1 MPKGRATSER
11 ASAEEA
17 LAGEALAGEAL
28 AGEALVERAP
38 SAGAGAGAG
47 AGTGAG
53 VGAASVQLA
62 DVDVRFRSKKR
73 DVTALSDISLDVAP
87 GEFVAIVGPSGCGK
101 STLLKLVAGLLT
113 ASSGEVLLGGERVK
127 GPRHDIGY
135 VFQRAALLEWR
146 SALRN
151 ILLQAEMRR
160 MPSAR
165 ARARAD
171 ELIRMTGLTGF
182 EDAYPHELSGGMQQR
197 VALCRALLHEP
208 PVLLM
213 DEPFGALD
221 ALTREQLNT
230 ELNRI
235 WRTTGTTVL
244 LVTHSISEAVY
255 LADRVVVMSPRPGTI
270 TEIIE
275 VGLPAE
281 RDYGETLGRPEFRA
295 AAARI
300 RELLGA
306 VSAQD

>member
-1 MPKGRATSER
+1 MPKGRATSGR
-11 ASAEEA
+11 ALAEEA
-17 LAGEALAGEAL
+17 SAGEAP
-28 AGEALVERAP
+28 VERAP
-38 SAGAGAGAG
+38 SAG

-53 VGAASVQLA
+53 VGAAAVQLA

-73 DVTALSDISLDVAP
+73 DITALSDISLDVAP

-281 RDYGETLGRPEFRA
+281 RDYAETLGRPEFRA
-295 AAARI
+295 ATARI

>member
-11 ASAEEA
+11 AAAEEA
-17 LAGEALAGEAL
+17 PAERTSA
-28 AGEALVERAP
+28 ERAP
-38 SAGAGAGAG
+38 AAGAGAGA
-47 AGTGAG
+47 
-53 VGAASVQLA
+53 GAASVQLA
-62 DVDVRFRSKKR
+62 DVQVRFRSKKR
-73 DVTALSDISLDVAP
+73 DVTALSDISLDVSP

-160 MPSAR
+160 MPAAR

>member
-1 MPKGRATSER
+1 MTMARDTTLREPAVTKDSAPAKGTPA
-11 ASAEEA
+11 
-17 LAGEALAGEAL
+17 
-28 AGEALVERAP
+28 
-38 SAGAGAGAG
+38 
-47 AGTGAG
+47 
-53 VGAASVQLA
+53 VGLE
-62 DVDVRFRSKKR
+62 DVAVRFRTKNR
-73 DVTALSDISLDVAP
+73 DVTALQQVSLDVAM
-87 GEFVAIVGPSGCGK
+87 GEFVAVVGPSGCGK
-101 STLLKLVAGLLT
+101 STLLKLVAGLLK
-113 ASSGEVLLGGERVK
+113 ASAGAVRLHGERVD

-146 SALRN
+146 TARRN

-160 MPSAR
+160 MPAGQAR
-165 ARARAD
+165 ERAD
-171 ELIRMTGLTGF
+171 ELIAMTGLTGF

-197 VALCRALLHEP
+197 VALCRALLHKP

-221 ALTREQLNT
+221 ALTREQMNR

-235 WRTTGTTVL
+235 WRETGTTVV

-270 TEIIE
+270 SEIIE

-281 RDYGETLGRPEFRA
+281 RDYTETLGRPEFRE

-300 RELLGA
+300 RGLLGA
-306 VSAQD
+306 ASAQD

>member
-1 MPKGRATSER
+1 MTMPKQQTTP
-11 ASAEEA
+11 
-17 LAGEALAGEAL
+17 
-28 AGEALVERAP
+28 RAP
-38 SAGAGAGAG
+38 AAAAGAGPA
-47 AGTGAG
+47 AG
-53 VGAASVQLA
+53 VRLA
-62 DVDVRFRSKKR
+62 DVAVRFRSKKR
-73 DVTALSDISLDVAP
+73 DVTALSDVSLDVAP

-113 ASSGEVLLGGERVK
+113 ASSGEVLLGGERVT

-151 ILLQAEMRR
+151 ILLQAEIRHME
-160 MPSAR
+160 PAQAR
-165 ARARAD
+165 GRAD

-221 ALTREQLNT
+221 ALTREQMNT

-255 LADRVVVMSPRPGTI
+255 LADRVVVMSPRPGTV

-281 RDYGETLGRPEFRA
+281 RDYSETLGRPEFRA
-295 AAARI
+295 AAAHI
-300 RELLGA
+300 RDLLGA
-306 VSAQD
+306 VSAHD

>member
-1 MPKGRATSER
+1 MTMPKQQTTPRVPA
-11 ASAEEA
+11 A
-17 LAGEALAGEAL
+17 
-28 AGEALVERAP
+28 
-38 SAGAGAGAG
+38 AGAGPA
-47 AGTGAG
+47 AG
-53 VGAASVQLA
+53 VRLG
-62 DVDVRFRSKKR
+62 DVAVRFRSKKR
-73 DVTALSDISLDVAP
+73 DVTALSDVSLDVAP

-113 ASSGEVLLGGERVK
+113 ASSGDVLLGGERVT

-151 ILLQAEMRR
+151 ILLQAEIRHME
-160 MPSAR
+160 PAAAR
-165 ARARAD
+165 GRAD
-171 ELIRMTGLTGF
+171 ELIRMTGLGGF

-221 ALTREQLNT
+221 ALTREQMNT

-255 LADRVVVMSPRPGTI
+255 LADRVVVMSPRPGTV

-281 RDYGETLGRPEFRA
+281 RDYSETLGRPEFRA
-295 AAARI
+295 AAAHI
-300 RELLGA
+300 RDLLGA
-306 VSAQD
+306 VSAHD

>member
-1 MPKGRATSER
+1 MPKGRATSGR
-11 ASAEEA
+11 A
-17 LAGEALAGEAL
+17 LAGEASAGEAP
-28 AGEALVERAP
+28 AERAP
-38 SAGAGAGAG
+38 SAG

-53 VGAASVQLA
+53 VGAAAVQLA

-281 RDYGETLGRPEFRA
+281 RDYAETLGRPEFRA

>member
-1 MPKGRATSER
+1 MTMQKQRTTSR
-11 ASAEEA
+11 TGST
-17 LAGEALAGEAL
+17 
-28 AGEALVERAP
+28 
-38 SAGAGAGAG
+38 
-47 AGTGAG
+47 AGTGP
-53 VGAASVQLA
+53 AAAVRLA
-62 DVDVRFRSKKR
+62 DVSVRFRSKKR
-73 DVTALSDISLDVAP
+73 DVTAIGDVSLDVAP

-113 ASSGEVLLGGERVK
+113 ASSGEVLLGGEQVT

-151 ILLQAEMRR
+151 ILLQAEIRHME
-160 MPSAR
+160 PASAR
-165 ARARAD
+165 ERAD
-171 ELIRMTGLTGF
+171 DLIRMTGLTGF

-221 ALTREQLNT
+221 ALTREQMNT

-255 LADRVVVMSPRPGTI
+255 LADRVVVMSPRPGTV
-270 TEIIE
+270 TEVIE

-281 RDYGETLGRPEFRA
+281 RDYSETLGRPEFRA
-295 AAARI
+295 AAAHVRD
-300 RELLGA
+300 LLGA
-306 VSAQD
+306 VSAHD

>member
-1 MPKGRATSER
+1 MTMPKQQTTPRVPA
-11 ASAEEA
+11 A
-17 LAGEALAGEAL
+17 
-28 AGEALVERAP
+28 
-38 SAGAGAGAG
+38 AGAGPA
-47 AGTGAG
+47 AG
-53 VGAASVQLA
+53 VRLA
-62 DVDVRFRSKKR
+62 DVAVRFRGKKR
-73 DVTALSDISLDVAP
+73 DVTALSDVSLDVAP

-113 ASSGEVLLGGERVK
+113 ASSGDVLLGGERVT

-151 ILLQAEMRR
+151 ILLQAEIRR
-160 MPSAR
+160 MEPAV

-171 ELIRMTGLTGF
+171 ELIRMTGLGGF

-221 ALTREQLNT
+221 ALTREQMNT

-255 LADRVVVMSPRPGTI
+255 LADRVVVMSPRPGTV

-275 VGLPAE
+275 VGLSAE
-281 RDYGETLGRPEFRA
+281 RDYSETLGRPEFRA
-295 AAARI
+295 AAAHI
-300 RELLGA
+300 RDLLGA
-306 VSAQD
+306 VSAHD

>member
-1 MPKGRATSER
+1 MTTMPKGRATSGR
-11 ASAEEA
+11 ALAEEA
-17 LAGEALAGEAL
+17 SAGETP
-28 AGEALVERAP
+28 VERAP
-38 SAGAGAGAG
+38 SAG

-53 VGAASVQLA
+53 VGAAAVQLG

-281 RDYGETLGRPEFRA
+281 RDYAETLGRPEFRA
-295 AAARI
+295 ATARI

>member
-1 MPKGRATSER
+1 MTMQKQQTTPRTGFT
-11 ASAEEA
+11 
-17 LAGEALAGEAL
+17 
-28 AGEALVERAP
+28 
-38 SAGAGAGAG
+38 
-47 AGTGAG
+47 AGTGP
-53 VGAASVQLA
+53 AAVRLA
-62 DVDVRFRSKKR
+62 DVSVRFRSKKR
-73 DVTALSDISLDVAP
+73 DVTAIGDVSLDVAP

-113 ASSGEVLLGGERVK
+113 ASSGEVLLGGEQVT

-151 ILLQAEMRR
+151 ILLQAEIRHME
-160 MPSAR
+160 PASAR
-165 ARARAD
+165 ERAD
-171 ELIRMTGLTGF
+171 DLIRMTGLTGF

-221 ALTREQLNT
+221 ALTREQMNT

-255 LADRVVVMSPRPGTI
+255 LADRVVVMSPRPGTV
-270 TEIIE
+270 TEVIE

-281 RDYGETLGRPEFRA
+281 RDYSETLGRPEFRA
-295 AAARI
+295 AAAHI
-300 RELLGA
+300 RDLLGA
-306 VSAQD
+306 VSAHD

>member
-1 MPKGRATSER
+1 MTMQKQQTTPRTGST
-11 ASAEEA
+11 
-17 LAGEALAGEAL
+17 
-28 AGEALVERAP
+28 
-38 SAGAGAGAG
+38 
-47 AGTGAG
+47 AGTGP
-53 VGAASVQLA
+53 AAAVRLA
-62 DVDVRFRSKKR
+62 DVSVRFRGKKR
-73 DVTALSDISLDVAP
+73 DVTAIGDVSLDVAP

-113 ASSGEVLLGGERVK
+113 ASSGEVLLGGEQVT

-151 ILLQAEMRR
+151 ILLQAEIRHME
-160 MPSAR
+160 PASAR
-165 ARARAD
+165 ERAD
-171 ELIRMTGLTGF
+171 DLIRMTGLTGF

-221 ALTREQLNT
+221 ALTREQMNT

-255 LADRVVVMSPRPGTI
+255 LADRVVVMSPRPGTV
-270 TEIIE
+270 TEVIE

-281 RDYGETLGRPEFRA
+281 RDYSETLGRPEFRA
-295 AAARI
+295 AAAHI
-300 RELLGA
+300 RDLLGA
-306 VSAQD
+306 VSAHD

>member
-1 MPKGRATSER
+1 MTMQKQRTTSR
-11 ASAEEA
+11 TGST
-17 LAGEALAGEAL
+17 
-28 AGEALVERAP
+28 
-38 SAGAGAGAG
+38 
-47 AGTGAG
+47 AGTGP
-53 VGAASVQLA
+53 AAAVRLA
-62 DVDVRFRSKKR
+62 DVSVRFRSKKR
-73 DVTALSDISLDVAP
+73 DVTAIGDVSLDVAP

-113 ASSGEVLLGGERVK
+113 ASSGEVLLGGEQVT

-151 ILLQAEMRR
+151 ILLQAEIRHME
-160 MPSAR
+160 PASAR
-165 ARARAD
+165 ERAD
-171 ELIRMTGLTGF
+171 DLIRMTGLTGF

-221 ALTREQLNT
+221 ALTREQMNT

-255 LADRVVVMSPRPGTI
+255 LADRVVVMSPRPGTV
-270 TEIIE
+270 TEVIE

-281 RDYGETLGRPEFRA
+281 RDYSETLGRPEFRA
-295 AAARI
+295 AAAHI
-300 RELLGA
+300 RDLLGA
-306 VSAQD
+306 VSAHD